1 MVDTELKSKH
11 VSERE
16 TSKWKVETHV
26 KGRHQSKS

>member
-16 TSKWKVETHV
+16 TLKWKVETHAN
-26 KGRHQSKS
+26 GRH